1 MASDSA
7 APIRVEDLC
16 HSFGRGSL
24 RKQIL
29 FDLSFEIPAGE
40 IVMVTG
46 PSGSGKSTMLTL
58 VGALRATQKGSVK
71 VLGQELCGA
80 GSGKLEKVRSRIGF
94 VFQQHNLLAALSSL
108 QNVELG
114 VRVGR
119 RRTGAAATAY
129 AKELLHD
136 VGLSERLHHK
146 PEQLS
151 GGQQQR
157 VAIARALASEPDI
170 LLADEPTASLDKKS
184 GRDVM
189 EKIRSL
195 AKDMGTTILLV
206 THDIRILDVADRI
219 LHLEDGRLSRFSE
232 AAIENSQRLLRSVVD
247 NKQPQPLEEMIA
259 DLDEEGMKSML
270 AEMAEEAQ
278 EFIESIRMASDDTVL
293 GMLFRSLNAFAERFK
308 TLMHVERAS
317 IFLVDHESQSLVLR
331 VAQGTESVSGD
342 LRIPMGTGIAGAVAS
357 SGELARVD
365 DAYQDPRFNPELD
378 RQTGFRTRSVLC
390 LPVLDTDGEV
400 FAVAQLI
407 NPTDGRPFDTADEE
421 RFAGFLA
428 SLSVV
433 LEGWWSMARLGSGA
447 GDGDTA

>member
-1 MASDSA
+1 MSEEPT
-7 APIRVEDLC
+7 PIRVEDLC
-16 HSFGRGSL
+16 HSFGRGAL

-71 VLGQELCGA
+71 VLGEELCGA
-80 GSGKLEKVRSRIGF
+80 GSGKLERVRSRMGF
-94 VFQQHNLLAALSSL
+94 VFQQHNLLGALTSL

-119 RRTGAAATAY
+119 RRSGSKALAY
-129 AKELLHD
+129 AKELLED
-136 VGLSERLHHK
+136 VGLGDRLNHK

-189 EKIRSL
+189 EKIRVL
-195 AKDMGTTILLV
+195 AKEKGTTILLV

-259 DLDEEGMKSML
+259 ELDEAGMKSML
-270 AEMAEEAQ
+270 AEMTEEAQ

-293 GMLFRSLNAFAERFK
+293 GMLFRALNAFAERFK

-317 IFLVDHESQSLVLR
+317 IFLVDHETDSLVLR
-331 VAQGTESVSGD
+331 VAQGTDDAGD
-342 LRIPMGTGIAGAVAS
+342 LRIPLGTGIAGAVAE

-378 RQTGFRTRSVLC
+378 RQTGFRTRSILC
-390 LPVLDTDGEV
+390 LPIVDRDGEV

-407 NPTDGRPFDTADEE
+407 NPTDGRPFDASDEE

-433 LEGWWSMARLGSGA
+433 LEGWWSMARLGG
-447 GDGDTA
+447 GDAA

>member
-1 MASDSA
+1 MSMSS
-7 APIRVEDLC
+7 APIRVEGLC
-16 HSFGRGSL
+16 HSFGRGAL
-24 RKQIL
+24 EKQIL

-58 VGALRATQKGSVK
+58 VGALRATQRGSVK
-71 VLGQELCGA
+71 VLGEELRGA
-80 GSGKLEKVRSRIGF
+80 RSGKLERVRSRIGF
-94 VFQQHNLLAALSSL
+94 VFQQHNLLGALSAV

-119 RRTGAAATAY
+119 RRSGARASAY
-129 AKELLHD
+129 ARELLGD

-189 EKIRSL
+189 EKIRTL
-195 AKDMGTTILLV
+195 AKELGTTILLV

-219 LHLEDGRLSRFSE
+219 LHLEDGRLSRFSD
-232 AAIENSQRLLRSVVD
+232 AAIENSRRLLRTVVD

-259 DLDEEGMKSML
+259 ELDERGMRDML
-270 AEMAEEAQ
+270 ADMAEEAQ
-278 EFIESIRMASDDTVL
+278 QFIESIRMASDDTVL
-293 GMLFRSLNAFAERFK
+293 GMLFRALNAFAERFK

-317 IFLVDHESQSLVLR
+317 IFLVDHADESLVLR
-331 VAQGTESVSGD
+331 VAQGTEAVEGD
-342 LRIPMGTGIAGAVAS
+342 LRIPIGTGIAGAVAE
-357 SGELARVD
+357 SGRAVRVD

-378 RQTGFRTRSVLC
+378 RRTGFRTRSILC
-390 LPVLDTDGEV
+390 MPILDTDGDV

-407 NPTDGRPFDTADEE
+407 NPTDGRPFQADDEK
-421 RFAGFLA
+421 RFAGFLD

-433 LEGWWSMARLGSGA
+433 LESWWSMANLGG
-447 GDGDTA
+447 GDTDE